1 MVTAIA
7 LLPTEGGQSI
17 MWLPG
22 EGDKAMVGCGCPPWG
37 INAWSARAAEAVLQV
52 LWAVKLFHPERL
64 ADVDLASQ
72 IRRFGRQ
79 SYRYAL
85 SELELAHV
93 LQGLPAPAPLSA
105 PQP

>member
-1 MVTAIA
+1 MNILDVAA
-7 LLPTEGGQSI
+7 RGGRQ
-17 MWLPG
+17 
-22 EGDKAMVGCGCPPWG
+22 GDGRVWVPPWG
-37 INAWSARAAEAVLQV
+37 INAWSARTAEAVLQV

-64 ADVDLASQ
+64 ADVVLASQ

-79 SYRYAL
+79 SYHDAL